1 MKREELLLKSMFPT
15 VRLTPRYRRT
25 SLLLSRSERPNHA
38 GLQPV
43 QLFLRPNC
51 GPRRDGDRFKIAS
64 VSGLT
69 DAALLLENKTA
80 VPFENG
86 DQLLQFWQNFGRT
99 IAWKTREETRASLS
113 QLLRHHGIMHIVSS
127 SPLCAVVF
135 DVCAQCCCF
144 GVALVELPC
153 LVLKALTAQLSI
165 EPSPTNH
172 AGKRCREKRRKR
184 RRTARERE

>member
-1 MKREELLLKSMFPT
+1 MNGRT
-15 VRLTPRYRRT
+15 TPDCSQFNSSSDQTAARG
-25 SLLLSRSERPNHA
+25 E
-38 GLQPV
+38 
-43 QLFLRPNC
+43 
-51 GPRRDGDRFKIAS
+51 DGDRFKTAS

-86 DQLLQFWQNFGRT
+86 DQLLQLWQNFGRT

-113 QLLRHHGIMHIVSS
+113 QLLRHHGIVHIVSS

-135 DVCAQCCCF
+135 DVCAHCCCF

-153 LVLKALTAQLSI
+153 LLLKARTAQLSS
-165 EPSPTNH
+165 EPCPTNH
-172 AGKRCREKRRKR
+172 AGNRCREGNEENGGEQ
-184 RRTARERE
+184 REKGSNRETYEKWH